1 MKKLFIDIL
10 LFVKTGNPNKS
21 ELKLTKGGIF
31 FGTFLLD
38 IVLGIL
44 FAFLISLFL
53 PFIIDTEPAKSHAA
67 EGINNGL
74 IPVFVI
80 LIIAPLVEEISYRLF
95 LKFTPLNLALSFAFI
110 SYFVLSLT
118 TKTEYYII
126 NFSALYILLICIGV
140 FVISFLLIKKKQEI
154 ITQFYNSRFRLIL
167 YFSIL
172 LFAYSHLTNYPI
184 ETVVLILSP
193 ILIFPQII
201 SGILYS
207 YIRLKLGFMLGVIL
221 HISKNLLFN
230 LHLLSTL

>member
-1 MKKLFIDIL
+1 MKKLFIDVF

-38 IVLGIL
+38 IILGIL

-53 PFIIDTEPAKSHAA
+53 PFIIDTESAKSYVA
-67 EGINNGL
+67 ESVNNGL

-80 LIIAPLVEEISYRLF
+80 LIIAPLIEEISYRLF
-95 LKFTPLNLALSFAFI
+95 LKFTPLNLALSFTFI
-110 SYFVLSLT
+110 SYFVLSLA

-126 NFSALYILLICIGV
+126 NFSSLYILLICVGV
-140 FVISFLLIKKKQEI
+140 FVISYLLIKKKKEI
-154 ITQFYNSRFRLIL
+154 ITQFYKNKFRLIL

-184 ETVVLILSP
+184 KTTVLILSP
-193 ILIFPQII
+193 ILIIPQII

-207 YIRLKLGFMLGVIL
+207 YIRLKLGFMLGVAL
-221 HISKNLLFN
+221 HIISNLLFN